1 MQQSELAS
9 QSSAMMHGG
18 ETPPVP
24 LGRRIVVN
32 ATVVS
37 AVFAAFLALEWISFI
52 HEYKGLPVTPWNP
65 GLGVVFAIMVYAGP
79 TAGLIL
85 FAGVVA
91 SEAFVLDTDLGW
103 NVVLSLA
110 ALTAASYT
118 AIAGL
123 VRRTLG
129 LDSRL
134 SHLRD
139 VLILLCAG
147 LCGAVASG
155 TLLTVLLVGVG
166 TLDWPDV
173 WNASVPL
180 VIGDVIGI
188 AVVTPLLLRLVI
200 HRHHFDPLQIATFV
214 SETLLLAGVIMV
226 ALFVILVRDGGG
238 GHKLFYLLFLPVVA
252 AALRRGLDGAC
263 VALATAQLGLVGFL
277 HLLGYGTQVFTDF
290 QTQML
295 VLTATGLIVGVAVTE
310 RRHADRVA
318 REAQARAKQKESEAA
333 QAARFNLVSG
343 MASALAHE
351 ITQPMTAA
359 RALARSVQHILRTP
373 GGDLKRADTN
383 LTSMIAQID
392 HAGDVLR
399 HVRDFLRRGTP
410 QTNTIDVHTVVREA
424 MTLVHADAAARKIVI
439 KVTAG
444 PGLPPL
450 HGDHVQLQQVLIN
463 LVHNAIEAVAS
474 TGRTGTVQVTTRRSD
489 DPCGVEIAVMDDG
502 PGIAPDMVDRVFQPL
517 ATSKHEGL
525 GLGLS
530 ISASIVAAHG
540 GRIWVHSAEP
550 GQTEFRVF
558 LPTSP
563 PASM

>member
-1 MQQSELAS
+1 MNID
-9 QSSAMMHGG
+9 G
-18 ETPPVP
+18 EFPPAP
-24 LGRRIVVN
+24 RGRRIVVN
-32 ATVVS
+32 ATLVS
-37 AVFAAFLALEWISFI
+37 AVLAAFLALEWISFI

-65 GLGVVFAIMVYAGP
+65 GLGVVFAMMVYAGLA
-79 TAGLIL
+79 AGLVL
-85 FAGVVA
+85 FAGMVVA
-91 SEAFVLDTDLGW
+91 EAFVLDTDLGW
-103 NVVLSLA
+103 PVVLSLA
-110 ALTAASYT
+110 ALTAVSYT
-118 AIAGL
+118 AIAAL
-123 VRRTLG
+123 ARRALG
-129 LDSRL
+129 LDSTL

-155 TLLTVLLVGVG
+155 TLLTALLVGVG
-166 TLDWPDV
+166 ALDWPDL

-180 VIGDVIGI
+180 VVGDVIGI

-200 HRHHFDPLQIATFV
+200 HRHHLDSLQVATLA
-214 SETLLLAGVIMV
+214 SEALLLAGVILV
-226 ALFVILVRDGGG
+226 VLYVILARDGGG
-238 GHKLFYLLFLPVVA
+238 GHKLFYLLFLPIVA

-263 VALATAQLGLVGFL
+263 VALATAQIGLVAFL
-277 HLLGYGTQVFTDF
+277 HLRGYDTQVFTDF
-290 QTQML
+290 QAQML

-310 RRHADRVA
+310 RRHADRLA
-318 REAQARAKQKESEAA
+318 REAQARAKQKETEAA

-383 LTSMIAQID
+383 VTNMIAQID

-399 HVRDFLRRGTP
+399 HVRDFLRRGAP
-410 QTNTIDVHTVVREA
+410 QASTIDVHTVVREA
-424 MTLVHADAAARKIVI
+424 MTLVQADAAARKIAI
-439 KVTAG
+439 KVTTDA
-444 PGLPPL
+444 GLPPL
-450 HGDHVQLQQVLIN
+450 YGDHVQLQQVLIN
-463 LVHNAIEAVAS
+463 LVHNAIEAVAA
-474 TGRTGTVQVTTRRSD
+474 TGRTGTVEVTTRRND
-489 DPCGVEIAVMDDG
+489 DPGGVEIAVRDDG

-540 GRIWVHSAEP
+540 GRIWLHSAEP

-558 LPTSP
+558 LPMSP
-563 PASM
+563 PATT

>member
-1 MQQSELAS
+1 VNID
-9 QSSAMMHGG
+9 G
-18 ETPPVP
+18 EFPPTPR
-24 LGRRIVVN
+24 GRRIVVN
-32 ATVVS
+32 ATLVS
-37 AVFAAFLALEWISFI
+37 AVLAAFLALEWISFI

-65 GLGVVFAIMVYAGP
+65 GLGVVFAMMVYAGP
-79 TAGLIL
+79 PAGLVL
-85 FAGVVA
+85 FAGVVVA
-91 SEAFVLDTDLGW
+91 EAFVLDTDLGW
-103 NVVLSLA
+103 PVVLSLA

-118 AIAGL
+118 AIAAL
-123 VRRTLG
+123 ARRALG
-129 LDSRL
+129 LDSTL

-155 TLLTVLLVGVG
+155 TLLTGLLVGVG
-166 TLDWPDV
+166 TLDWPDL

-180 VIGDVIGI
+180 VVGDVIGI

-200 HRHHFDPLQIATFV
+200 HRHHFNSMQVATLV
-214 SETLLLAGVIMV
+214 SEALLLAGVILV
-226 ALFVILVRDGGG
+226 VLYVILARDGVG
-238 GHKLFYLLFLPVVA
+238 GHKLFYLLFLPIVA

-263 VALATAQLGLVGFL
+263 VALATAQLGLVAFL
-277 HLLGYGTQVFTDF
+277 HLRGYDTQVFTDF
-290 QTQML
+290 QAQML

-310 RRHADRVA
+310 RRHADRLA
-318 REAQARAKQKESEAA
+318 REAQARAKQKETEAA

-359 RALARSVQHILRTP
+359 RALARSVQHILRIP

-383 LTSMIAQID
+383 VTNMIAQID

-410 QTNTIDVHTVVREA
+410 QASTIDVHTVVREA
-424 MTLVHADAAARKIVI
+424 MTLVQADAAARKIAI
-439 KVTAG
+439 KVTTDA
-444 PGLPPL
+444 GLPPL
-450 HGDHVQLQQVLIN
+450 YGDHVQLQQVLIN
-463 LVHNAIEAVAS
+463 LVHNALEAVAA
-474 TGRTGTVQVTTRRSD
+474 TGRTGKVEVTTRRSD
-489 DPCGVEIAVMDDG
+489 DPAGVEIAVRDDG

-540 GRIWVHSAEP
+540 GRIWLHSAEP

-558 LPTSP
+558 LPMSP
-563 PASM
+563 PATT